1 MIEYKYYIC
10 ESPIWSNNVGNPS
23 TITVGEPIEDSD
35 YIVTY
40 AVTIVDIEHYLS
52 NETAKLIASIKIA
65 QDCDNAAVA
74 LNTSTAN
81 SIPSICS
88 STFTNFSQQQIQAIK
103 DNLLAKTGKY
113 ESELTS
119 ANGFSYFAYTDEYIA
134 SKTTENDK
142 KGLFQRTSDVINM
155 LADFLD
161 ILDSI
166 NQPEITSQYI
176 DQTQQILAMF
186 QQNNAT
192 HDELE
197 KKLEQVYGQKSAYI
211 DSKQFLDSTVYISV
225 LWTIL
230 ATTALFYMFKK
241 M

>member
-1 MIEYKYYIC
+1 MIEYIFYIC
-10 ESPIWSNNVGNPS
+10 ESPIWSNNVGEPS
-23 TITVGEPIEDSD
+23 TITMEEPIEDIS
-35 YIVTY
+35 Y
-40 AVTIVDIEHYLS
+40 TITGPLTVVDIEYYLS

-65 QDCDNAAVA
+65 QDCDNATVA
-74 LNTSTAN
+74 LNTSPAN

-103 DNLLAKTGKY
+103 DNILAKTGKY
-113 ESELTS
+113 DSELTS

-134 SKTTENDK
+134 SKTTDNDK
-142 KGLFQRTSDVINM
+142 KGLFQRITDVINM
-155 LADFLD
+155 LADFSD
-161 ILDSI
+161 ILDGI
-166 NQPEITSQYI
+166 NQPELTSHYI
-176 DQTQQILAMF
+176 DETQRILAMF
-186 QQNNAT
+186 QQNNT
-192 HDELE
+192 MHDELE